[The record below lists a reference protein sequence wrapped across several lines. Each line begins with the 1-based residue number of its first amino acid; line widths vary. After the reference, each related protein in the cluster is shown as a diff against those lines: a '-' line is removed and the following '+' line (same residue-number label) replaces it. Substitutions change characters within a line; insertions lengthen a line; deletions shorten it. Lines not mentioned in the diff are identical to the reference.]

1 MAPLVGHFATVACV
15 VLALACTWCG
25 LACDDHELL
34 IYAALL
40 MVGVAAAAAA
50 QAWQPRVARPLARLV
65 PAVAPRKAA
74 A

>member
-1 MAPLVGHFATVACV
+1 MAPLVGHFAAVACV

-40 MVGVAAAAAA
+40 VVGVAAAAA

-65 PAVAPRKAA
+65 PAVAPHKAA